1 MVVRV
6 GVGAGGG
13 EKPAKETVNKPH
25 QTAPPHLAP
34 FLLHPIAAADY
45 NAAGAPSTPT
55 PPGKNYSPSIW
66 ISSRPSAQLCESTR
80 STTECVL
87 YLRLQREGEAEEMRL
102 VGLTGGI
109 ASGKST
115 VSNLFKDAG
124 VPVVDADIVA
134 RVS

>member
-1 MVVRV
+1 MLLGTLGRVLGGVR
-6 GVGAGGG
+6 AGGG
-13 EKPAKETVNKPH
+13 EKPAKETVNRPH
-25 QTAPPHLAP
+25 QAAPPHLASSS
-34 FLLHPIAAADY
+34 

-55 PPGKNYSPSIW
+55 PPGKIIRPQFGSP
-66 ISSRPSAQLCESTR
+66 LVLVLNFESTR
-80 STTECVL
+80 STTERVL